1 MAYLWIWWEM
11 SFQQMR
17 KSMNRT
23 LQIARMEFKMTA
35 ANKAFII
42 ITILGPFFIL
52 VMAFLP
58 NLLIKNAATVDEGT
72 RVVVVGSDDEL
83 WRALAK
89 TTVGSPFDLVRTDS
103 TDGLD
108 SAVIAGELQGYVVI
122 PENYLESS
130 NFAYFS
136 RTGTDFITAETI
148 QYYLGSSVVSLRLA
162 KEGLDPERVN
172 YLSARPEMELRK
184 ITGKESSEQQSI
196 ESTILSAVAFTL
208 LLYMTILLYGQ
219 STARSVLK
227 EKTSKTVEIML
238 SSVRPIDM
246 LFGKLIGQVLA
257 AIVQYTIWIGVGFTL
272 ISVIGPYFD
281 IALPA
286 VLSTGNLGFLVL
298 FFLLAFFLYSAA
310 YAAIGSGAEDETHL
324 GQLGWPLIVFLV
336 IPMILVSSIV
346 VQPDTPLVVALSFF
360 PFTAPIVMFIRVLID
375 RPESWQILVMSGI
388 MLVSIVLMIAASAK
402 IFRIGL
408 LMTGKRFKLT
418 DIVKWIRY

>member
-1 MAYLWIWWEM
+1 
-11 SFQQMR
+11 
-17 KSMNRT
+17 MNRMI
-23 LQIARMEFKMTA
+23 QIARMEFKMTA

-52 VMAFLP
+52 AMSFLP
-58 NLLIKNAATVDEGT
+58 TLLAKNSATVEEGT
-72 RVVVVGSDDEL
+72 RIIVVGSDDEL
-83 WRALAK
+83 WSEITS
-89 TTVGSPFDLVRTDS
+89 TTIGSPFELVRANS
-103 TDGLD
+103 TAGLD
-108 SAVIAGELQGYVVI
+108 TAVIDGDLQGYVVI
-122 PENYLESS
+122 PDNYLESS
-130 NFAYFS
+130 SFTYYS
-136 RTGTDFITAETI
+136 RTSTDFVTAEAM
-148 QYYLGSSVVSLRLA
+148 QFYLGSSVVSLRLA

-172 YLSARPEMELRK
+172 YLSARPGMEIRK
-184 ITGKESSEQQSI
+184 ITGEASSEQQSV

-257 AIVQYTIWIGVGFTL
+257 AIVQYTIWIGVGFSL
-272 ISVIGPYFD
+272 ISEIGPYFD

-346 VQPDTPLVVALSFF
+346 INPDTPLVVTLSFF
-360 PFTAPIVMFIRVLID
+360 PFTAPIVMFIRVLVD
-375 RPESWQILVMSGI
+375 RPESWQILLMSGI
-388 MLVSIVLMIAASAK
+388 MIVSIVLMVAASAK
-402 IFRIGL
+402 IFRVGL